1 MLQTLGMII
10 AIVLCSICLLIFILG
25 VTDLFK

>member
-1 MLQTLGMII
+1 MLQTLGMMV
-10 AIVLCSICLLIFILG
+10 AIVLCAICLLIFILG

>member
-10 AIVLCSICLLIFILG
+10 AIVLCLICLLIFILG